1 MFVLNTRFQIAAI
14 CFFII
19 IVFDYIRNEKL
30 PLLSTT
36 FFSSMLVF
44 AGLNLCCDLAT
55 VYTITH
61 LDTVSPVINRLCH
74 QLFIATLLIMII
86 SLYQYVE
93 ILAHNQKRM
102 PVKKLFITMLPFAV
116 SLLMLIFGE
125 LNYHVDA
132 FMVYSYGPM
141 ATTVYLAVAFYLVLI
156 IYNTFFSTKT
166 SGWKKESRFVPAR

>member
-1 MFVLNTRFQIAAI
+1 MLVLNTRFQIAAI

-36 FFSSMLVF
+36 FFSSMIIF
-44 AGLNLCCDLAT
+44 AGLNLCFDFAT
-55 VYTITH
+55 VYTISH

-74 QLFIATLLIMII
+74 QLFITTLLIMII

-102 PVKKLFITMLPFAV
+102 NIKKFLLTMIPFAF
-116 SLLMLIFGE
+116 SMLMMIFGE
-125 LNYHVDA
+125 LNYYVDGST
-132 FMVYSYGPM
+132 VYSYGPM
-141 ATTVYLAVAFYLVLI
+141 ATTVYVSVAFYLVLI
-156 IYNTFFSTKT
+156 ISNTFFSTKT
-166 SGWKKESRFVPAR
+166 SAKKNELLFAQDQ